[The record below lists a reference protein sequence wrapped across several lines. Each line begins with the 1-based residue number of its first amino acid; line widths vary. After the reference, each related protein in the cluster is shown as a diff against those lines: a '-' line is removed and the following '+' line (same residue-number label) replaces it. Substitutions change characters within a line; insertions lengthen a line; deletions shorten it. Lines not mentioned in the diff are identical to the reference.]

1 MLSQLILANGF
12 LAPVARQGLC
22 YTLLPNEKML
32 MIFSPLLIGLREV
45 ANTLYTQEFCANGA
59 LCNKSDADAL
69 VKLLNTT
76 TLDLIVLTVGTGSKL
91 VTEHRDAKD
100 MDLFGFQHQ
109 MLELVSVHAPNTPVV
124 VLVYSGGPVN
134 ISDVVA
140 SPQVG

>member
-1 MLSQLILANGF
+1 MKNAKGG
-12 LAPVARQGLC
+12 P
-22 YTLLPNEKML
+22 KML
-32 MIFSPLLIGLREV
+32 IFLPLLIGLREV

-76 TLDLIVLTVGTGSKL
+76 TLDLIVLTLGTGSKL